1 MFEIL
6 SKLFL
11 SVIAADICL
20 LSSQPN
26 CSSALIN
33 SFASN
38 PESVAIYKEVPT
50 ECNKLNECPRY
61 CYAFDSIYWNASSVI
76 ES

>member
-11 SVIAADICL
+11 SVIAANIYL
-20 LSSQPN
+20 LSSHPN
-26 CSSALIN
+26 CSSALIYL
-33 SFASN
+33 FARN
-38 PESVAIYKEVPT
+38 PLNYSMFKEVPT
-50 ECNKLNECPRY
+50 ECNGLNKY
-61 CYAFDSIYWNASSVI
+61 SIYWNAISVI